1 MCNFCRV
8 TPGVTW
14 THLYMYIYIYIY
26 IKLRESTKKRRKWK
40 VQTVN
45 KVGGKKPYS
54 KMHEGPT
61 IKPN

>member
-1 MCNFCRV
+1 MCNFYRV
-8 TPGVTW
+8 TPGITW
-14 THLYMYIYIYIY
+14 THLYTIRMTYNWENQ
-26 IKLRESTKKRRKWK
+26 LKKGENKR

>member
-1 MCNFCRV
+1 MCNFCKV
-8 TPGVTW
+8 TPGITW
-14 THLYMYIYIYIY
+14 THIYIYIYIY
-26 IKLRESTKKRRKWK
+26 NRENQLKKGENKRVK
-40 VQTVN
+40 TVN

>member
-1 MCNFCRV
+1 MYNFCRV
-8 TPGVTW
+8 TPGITW
-14 THLYMYIYIYIY
+14 THLSLSLYIYIIER
-26 IKLRESTKKRRKWK
+26 INLKKRENKR